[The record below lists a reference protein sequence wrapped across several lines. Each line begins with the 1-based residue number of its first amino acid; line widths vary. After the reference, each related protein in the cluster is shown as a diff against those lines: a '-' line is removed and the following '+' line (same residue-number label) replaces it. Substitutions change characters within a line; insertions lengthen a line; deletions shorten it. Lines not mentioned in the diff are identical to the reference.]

1 MDEPPFILDA
11 ASVVEFTILDLSGA
25 GARFSFVAGGVS
37 IDARSVSR
45 LAMTRSLMD
54 DAVFLLHCSDRWE
67 TVAAEPFAGIE
78 SAERAAAAAYAGIA
92 LRWNKYRELTPAEE
106 SEMRT
111 TRSFLRELAA
121 EGGEGAAP

>member
-11 ASVVEFTILDLSGA
+11 ASVVEFTVLDLSGP

-45 LAMTRSLMD
+45 LVITRSLLD
-54 DAVFLLHCSDRWE
+54 EAVFLLHCSDRWE
-67 TVAAEPFAGIE
+67 TVAAEPFAGIDA
-78 SAERAAAAAYAGIA
+78 AERAAATAYAGIA
-92 LRWNKYRELTPAEE
+92 LAWTRYRELTPAEE

-111 TRSFLRELAA
+111 TRSFLKELAA
-121 EGGEGAAP
+121 EDGEGAAP

>member
-11 ASVVEFTILDLSGA
+11 ANVVEFTVLDLSGP

-45 LAMTRSLMD
+45 LAITRSLLD

-67 TVAAEPFAGIE
+67 TVAAEPFADIE
-78 SAERAAAAAYAGIA
+78 AAQRAAAAAYAGIA
-92 LRWNKYRELTPAEE
+92 LAWTRYRELTPAERD
-106 SEMRT
+106 EMRT

-121 EGGEGAAP
+121 EGGEGSAS